1 MMNYVKIFNEIGAK
15 DIAEVGAKNASLCEM
30 YMQLSPKGIAVPKGF
45 VVTASAYRHYLHYNE
60 LTWPLALLMKD
71 LDRTDYHN
79 LSEIGRQARALI
91 MSGRLANDIGMSIIA
106 SYESVFDYKEQGV
119 AVRSSAIAEDLPEA
133 DFAGLHESYLNI
145 KGNYALLHAIKQCY
159 ASLYSD
165 RAIRYRED
173 KGYDHN
179 RIFLSAGIQAMVPA
193 DIDNSFELI
202 E

>member
-1 MMNYVKIFNEIGAK
+1 MNYVKIYNEIGVN

-30 YMQLSPKGIAVPKGF
+30 YTQLSPKGIDVPKGF

-60 LTWPLALLMKD
+60 LTWPLSLIMKD
-71 LDRTDYHN
+71 LDRTNYHN
-79 LSEIGRQARALI
+79 LQEIGRRARGLI
-91 MSGRLANDIGMSIIA
+91 MSGRLANVIGMAIIA
-106 SYESVFDYKEQGV
+106 SYESVFNYKDQGV
-119 AVRSSAIAEDLPEA
+119 AVRSTAIAEDFPEA

-145 KGNYALLHAIKQCY
+145 KGNYALLHAIKLCY

-193 DIDNSFELI
+193 DIDNSFEFI

>member
-1 MMNYVKIFNEIGAK
+1 MDYVKIFNEIGAQ

-30 YMQLSPKGIAVPKGF
+30 YTQLSPKGIVVPKGF
-45 VVTASAYRHYLHYNE
+45 VVTTSAYRHFLHYNE
-60 LTWPLALLMKD
+60 LIWPLSLIMKD

-79 LSEIGRQARALI
+79 LQEIGMRARVLI
-91 MSGRLANDIGMSIIA
+91 MSGRLANVIGMAIIA
-106 SYESVFDYKEQGV
+106 SYESIFNYKDQGV
-119 AVRSSAIAEDLPEA
+119 AVRSTAIAEDFPEA

-145 KGNYALLHAIKQCY
+145 KGNYALLHAIKLCY

-179 RIFLSAGIQAMVPA
+179 RIFLSAGIHAMVPA
-193 DIDNSFELI
+193 DIDNSFEFI